1 VENDFDGGKA
11 ARAAAA
17 DGVRTLGRALHRI
30 ASVVALAT
38 AAAKFADGSSLA
50 ADMRHVVI
58 LLVGRVADAKP
69 CHLNLPFSLSVSSEK
84 VAGADLRL
92 VVQYSSFGA
101 LSVLL

>member
-38 AAAKFADGSSLA
+38 AAAKFADGSSLVVGQ
-50 ADMRHVVI
+50 RHAVVAVI
-58 LLVGRVADAKP
+58 GRVADTKP

-84 VAGADLRL
+84 VAGLDT
-92 VVQYSSFGA
+92 G
-101 LSVLL
+101 